1 MAQVYA
7 TFEEIKEPKLR
18 RTIEGLAKLYF
29 NGDVNATLIEYNL
42 LSEENEKLI
51 KASRNG
57 NSLEIQLRFTQ

>member
-29 NGDVNATLIEYNL
+29 NGDVNAALIEYNL
-42 LSEENEKLI
+42 ISEEVDKLI
-51 KASRNG
+51 EESKFG
-57 NSLEIQLRFTQ
+57 NSMEIQLRFTQ